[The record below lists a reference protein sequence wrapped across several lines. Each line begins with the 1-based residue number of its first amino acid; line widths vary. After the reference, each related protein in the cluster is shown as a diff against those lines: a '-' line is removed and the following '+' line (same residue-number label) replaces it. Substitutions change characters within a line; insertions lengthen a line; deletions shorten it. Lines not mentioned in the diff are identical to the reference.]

1 MRNAFAQMVK
11 PKGVFAGQIYR
22 VPDRLLT
29 FADPDP
35 LKRTVHADRPVLVVQ
50 GDDHGQNARCRTVLI
65 MPLSHQVQNQRPWE
79 DSIDESETSL
89 SEPSVV
95 KVHLIQPIPRE
106 ELLDNSR
113 WVGDLDEAVLEAV
126 LARIMAHLVTNL
138 GLTD

>member
-1 MRNAFAQMVK
+1 MRDAFARVVK
-11 PKGVFAGQIYR
+11 PKGVFSGQIYR

-35 LKRTVHADRPVLVVQ
+35 SRRTTHADRPVLVVQ
-50 GDDHGQNARCRTVLI
+50 GDDHGQNYRCPTVLV

-79 DSIDESETSL
+79 DFIDEVETPL
-89 SEPSVV
+89 PEPSVV
-95 KVHLIQPIPRE
+95 KVHLIQPIPRA

-113 WVGDLDEAVLEAV
+113 WIGDLDEDV

-138 GLTD
+138 GLAD

>member
-1 MRNAFAQMVK
+1 MRDAFARIVK

-35 LKRTVHADRPVLVVQ
+35 SRRTMHANRPVLVVQ

-65 MPLSHQVQNQRPWE
+65 LPLSHQVQNQRPWE
-79 DSIDESETSL
+79 AAIDEFETPL

-95 KVHLIQPIPRE
+95 KVQLIQPIPRV
-106 ELLDNSR
+106 ELVDNSR
-113 WVGDLDEAVLEAV
+113 WIGDLDEDA

-138 GLTD
+138 GLVG